1 MKFRFAR
8 ARFVLFFVFLS
19 AVAAADGGAYR
30 VMFLG
35 DVHYDAA
42 EYHPAYKTPSFKRN
56 IAMWQGASQLL
67 LKAAGEEA
75 GRENVAFVVQLGDI
89 TQGDADTPELQEK
102 MLRTA
107 FAKLKENFPDRPLL
121 AVKGNHDVRNGKGK
135 TDNGPAAR
143 ALLPL
148 VAVEKGFEKLAD
160 GNYAFM
166 QNGDLFIAIDG
177 FVGAKAAV
185 AFLRKTLAAHPDA
198 RYVFLMTHLPILPA
212 CEKYPV
218 WLQPGYAEIAAA
230 LETRRALVLAAHT
243 HRPSFTIRTTAR
255 GRLPQLVVSSMG
267 CDWSP
272 DKIIPTPLADW
283 EKFVAAA
290 QKVKIKG
297 RNLRFAEVWPK
308 VMDLGTYT
316 QRRDFINS
324 GFVVLD
330 VDDTRV
336 EARIFINASGTP
348 AVTLRPIEGP
358 AAKTTR

>member
-1 MKFRFAR
+1 MKFRFAW
-8 ARFVLFFVFLS
+8 AWFVVFFIFLS
-19 AVAAADGGAYR
+19 AVSAADGGAYR

-35 DVHYDAA
+35 DVHYDAK
-42 EYHPAYKTPSFKRN
+42 EYHPDYKNVSFKRN
-56 IAMWQGASQLL
+56 TTMWQGASQQL

-75 GRENVAFVVQLGDI
+75 GRGNSVFVVQLGDI

-102 MLRTA
+102 MFRTA
-107 FAKLKENFPDRPLL
+107 FAKVKENFPDRPLL
-121 AVKGNHDVRNGKGK
+121 VVKGNHDVRDSKGK
-135 TDNGPAAR
+135 TDNGPAER

-148 VAVEKGFEKLAD
+148 VAAEKGFEKLAD

-166 QNGDLFIAIDG
+166 QGKDLFIALDG
-177 FVGAKAAV
+177 FVAPKTTV
-185 AFLRKTLAAHPDA
+185 AFLRKTLSAHPDA

-212 CEKYPV
+212 DEKYPV

-230 LETRRALVLAAHT
+230 LETRRALVISAHT
-243 HRPSFTIRTTAR
+243 HRPSFTTRTTSK
-255 GRLPQLVVSSMG
+255 GTLPQLVVSSMG

-272 DKIIPTPLADW
+272 DKILPTPLTDW

-290 QKVKIKG
+290 QKAKLRG
-297 RNLRFAEVWPK
+297 RNLRIPKEWPK
-308 VMDLGTYT
+308 LMELGKYT

-330 VDDTRV
+330 VDDARV

-358 AAKTTR
+358 AAAAAR